1 MEREADNRAAILPS
15 FREGHLDEM
24 RRIVVSHV
32 ISDDSPRKEIQDCA
46 KIELAVLV
54 TNLRDV
60 ADPNDIGTVGIEL
73 AFDMIPIATHLA
85 FILALR
91 IRAEAE
97 EFHFAHQLVNHV
109 F

>member
-1 MEREADNRAAILPS
+1 M
-15 FREGHLDEM
+15 
-24 RRIVVSHV
+24 
-32 ISDDSPRKEIQDCA
+32 
-46 KIELAVLV
+46 

-60 ADPNDIGTVGIEL
+60 ADPNEIGPVGIEL

-97 EFHFAHQLVNHV
+97 EFHLAHQLVNHV